1 MARVDFY
8 VLAHTTAEDRNRYAC
23 TLAEKAWHEG
33 HRVYIHASSLAE
45 AEAMDQ
51 LLWTFKDIAFLPH
64 ELVRGHEEQD
74 VPILVGCGEHA
85 PEAPDLMINLSHPV
99 PAFVSRFSRII
110 ELVDEHGAARERARD
125 RYRFYREQGHTLHNH
140 TIDSGHE

>member
-8 VLAHTTAEDRNRYAC
+8 VLTHAAAEDRNRYAC
-23 TLAEKAWHEG
+23 TLAGKAWHEG

-45 AEAMDQ
+45 AEAIDQ

-74 VPILVGCGEHA
+74 VPILVGTAQGA
-85 PEAPDLMINLSHPV
+85 TGRPV
-99 PAFVSRFSRII
+99 PLLAQY
-110 ELVDEHGAARERARD
+110 LLD
-125 RYRFYREQGHTLHNH
+125 RCN
-140 TIDSGHE
+140 